1 MGLGGIVLRQCRS
14 HFTGYSASAVRVHSR
29 QSKVHSRHTRLHQ
42 WQIHREAV
50 GAIAPAR
57 VVSEEFLGNQFS
69 NL

>member
-1 MGLGGIVLRQCRS
+1 
-14 HFTGYSASAVRVHSR
+14 VHSR